1 MFKYKTLRDQLIE
14 EQNKNLIL
22 NNLLLQMQANVDYIA
37 MMQDI
42 DIDLEEE
49 ENEDVKQISESEEV
63 L

>member
-1 MFKYKTLRDQLIE
+1 MFKYRTLRDQLIE
-14 EQNKNLIL
+14 EQNKNLVL

-37 MMQDI
+37 MMEDI

-49 ENEDVKQISESEEV
+49 EPENVEQISESEEI